1 MSSLGINYLKLQ
13 MSLEGN
19 KFQSLL
25 WPTPALIPNR
35 ALLLRC
41 LLNRVFL
48 FYPFGGCLDGE

>member
-19 KFQSLL
+19 KFQCLL
-25 WPTPALIPNR
+25 WATPALIPNK

-41 LLNRVFL
+41 LLSRVFL
-48 FYPFGGCLDGE
+48 FYAFGGCLDGQ